1 MGRILY
7 ECHFEIE
14 PSLLILGITI
24 IAAFLISG
32 IQKKAATRVI
42 KQIKIICLC
51 FALFGI
57 VSICILIDMYRKT
70 VIAYKNG
77 NYQTVEG
84 YVENF
89 DPMPYGG
96 HKDETFEINGVKFGY
111 SDYTIMT
118 GYHNT
123 KSHGGV
129 IRDNGQYLKI
139 GYVHYGNENIIVY
152 IEEYS
157 DKNIF
162 DMENLYSLI
171 QKKNETYELTV
182 KNRQG
187 KIIFQEQYTGEPRVE
202 SLYNDT
208 FLIVRGRGDWHVY
221 TFINIETEVV
231 SEEFSDISAWNHEK
245 VVYATFEDGKTKII
259 IQDIYDKNVYYMEV
273 IRDFSPEAIPYRL
286 ILKAEFL
293 NDSQLMLEYYSG
305 KNWEEVSEVVNL

>member
-96 HKDETFEINGVKFGY
+96 HKDETF
-111 SDYTIMT
+111 
-118 GYHNT
+118 
-123 KSHGGV
+123 
-129 IRDNGQYLKI
+129 
-139 GYVHYGNENIIVY
+139 
-152 IEEYS
+152 
-157 DKNIF
+157 
-162 DMENLYSLI
+162 
-171 QKKNETYELTV
+171 
-182 KNRQG
+182 
-187 KIIFQEQYTGEPRVE
+187 
-202 SLYNDT
+202 
-208 FLIVRGRGDWHVY
+208 
-221 TFINIETEVV
+221 
-231 SEEFSDISAWNHEK
+231 
-245 VVYATFEDGKTKII
+245 
-259 IQDIYDKNVYYMEV
+259 
-273 IRDFSPEAIPYRL
+273 
-286 ILKAEFL
+286 
-293 NDSQLMLEYYSG
+293 
-305 KNWEEVSEVVNL
+305 